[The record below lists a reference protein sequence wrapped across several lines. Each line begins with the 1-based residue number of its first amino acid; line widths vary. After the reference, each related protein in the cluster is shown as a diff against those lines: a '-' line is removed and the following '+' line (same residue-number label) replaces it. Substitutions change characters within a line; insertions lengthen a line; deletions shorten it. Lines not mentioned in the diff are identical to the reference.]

1 MSPKAPTSE
10 PLTFLWDHHASRP
23 GRTLLCVLLSLAAHA
38 VTFILFQTAYP
49 KPKRQPGP
57 SAQISALDWS
67 LPEHRP
73 LLNRVRTR
81 TELLHDHERQLEE
94 LTSELL
100 APSRSKDLLQLIP
113 RQSTPLP
120 PPEN

>member
-1 MSPKAPTSE
+1 MRPKATPTE
-10 PLTFLWDHHASRP
+10 PLTFLWDHHIPRT

-73 LLNRVRTR
+73 LLKRVHAR
-81 TELLHDHERQLEE
+81 TELIHDLERQLDEI
-94 LTSELL
+94 TSELL
-100 APSRSKDLLQLIP
+100 APGRSKDLLQLIP
-113 RQSTPLP
+113 RQTTPLP